1 MSERG
6 PRGHRAGKIFLAMQV
21 RFFQIPT
28 TGCEAVEAEMNAFLR
43 SHRVLKV
50 DRELVQ
56 RESSPCWAVCVE
68 YMDGAVASGPGGR
81 GSQRTDDR
89 RVDYKAVLSE
99 GDFAVFSMLRDLRK
113 TLAEAE
119 GVPAY
124 AIFTNEQLAKFAQ
137 SRAQSQADLQKVD
150 GVGEAKIEKYGRRV
164 LDAIAVARVVPA

>member
-1 MSERG
+1 
-6 PRGHRAGKIFLAMQV
+6 
-21 RFFQIPT
+21 
-28 TGCEAVEAEMNAFLR
+28 MNAFLR
-43 SHRVLKV
+43 SHRILKV

-124 AIFTNEQLAKFAQ
+124 AIFTNVETW
-137 SRAQSQADLQKVD
+137 
-150 GVGEAKIEKYGRRV
+150 GVSPTHTHILSNKLG
-164 LDAIAVARVVPA
+164 AR

>member
-1 MSERG
+1 
-6 PRGHRAGKIFLAMQV
+6 MQV

-43 SHRVLKV
+43 SHRILKV

-124 AIFTNEQLAKFAQ
+124 AIFTNVETW
-137 SRAQSQADLQKVD
+137 
-150 GVGEAKIEKYGRRV
+150 GVSPTHTHILSNKLG
-164 LDAIAVARVVPA
+164 AR

>member
-1 MSERG
+1 
-6 PRGHRAGKIFLAMQV
+6 
-21 RFFQIPT
+21 
-28 TGCEAVEAEMNAFLR
+28 
-43 SHRVLKV
+43 
-50 DRELVQ
+50 
-56 RESSPCWAVCVE
+56 
-68 YMDGAVASGPGGR
+68 
-81 GSQRTDDR
+81 
-89 RVDYKAVLSE
+89 VDYKAVLSE
-99 GDFAVFSMLRDLRK
+99 GDFAVFSLLRDLRK

>member
-1 MSERG
+1 
-6 PRGHRAGKIFLAMQV
+6 MQV

-43 SHRVLKV
+43 SHRILKV

-56 RESSPCWAVCVE
+56 RESAPCWAVCVE
-68 YMDGAVASGPGGR
+68 YMDGIVASGSGGR

-99 GDFAVFSMLRDLRK
+99 GDFVVFSMLRDLRK

>member
-1 MSERG
+1 
-6 PRGHRAGKIFLAMQV
+6 MQV

-43 SHRVLKV
+43 SHRILKV

-68 YMDGAVASGPGGR
+68 YMHGAAAVGPGGR